1 MRTGNQSSACE
12 ADQSYYCYNHTA
24 VRRMAKSR
32 DDFPKPVVDVLAKRA
47 AFICSNPDCRALTVA
62 PSEQDDTKFLY
73 IGKAAHICAAAEG
86 GPRYDATMSPE
97 DRKSASNGI
106 FLCSNCADMIDK
118 NNGFDFPVD
127 RLQAWKN
134 DHEKWVAANLN
145 KQQAAP
151 QPSAVTFNVM
161 SVGQQGG
168 ITAGVVNV
176 GPQPRNIDDRVRRQ
190 LAELL
195 PDKSRTVTITSVLGD
210 GEAYSFATQI
220 KDYLASQGYGINGVN
235 QAVFTGVVPA
245 QAFDPDALK
254 ITIGSRQ

>member
-1 MRTGNQSSACE
+1 
-12 ADQSYYCYNHTA
+12 
-24 VRRMAKSR
+24 MAKSR
-32 DDFPKPVVDVLAKRA
+32 DNFPKPVVDVLAKRA

-62 PSEQDDTKFLY
+62 PSKQDETKFLY
-73 IGKAAHICAAAEG
+73 IGKAAHIYAAAEG

-97 DRKSASNGI
+97 QRKLASNGI

-127 RLQAWKN
+127 RLQDWKN
-134 DHEKWVAANLN
+134 NHEEWVAANLN
-145 KQQAAP
+145 KQQLEP
-151 QPSAVTFNVM
+151 QPTAVTFNVM

-176 GPQPRNIDDRVRRQ
+176 GPQPRNINDRVRRQ

-195 PDKSRTVTITSVLGD
+195 PDKSRTVTIKTVLGD

-220 KDYLASQGYGINGVN
+220 KDYLASQGFKINGVD
-235 QAVFTGVVPA
+235 QVVFNGVVPP
-245 QAFDPDALK
+245 QAFNPDTLE